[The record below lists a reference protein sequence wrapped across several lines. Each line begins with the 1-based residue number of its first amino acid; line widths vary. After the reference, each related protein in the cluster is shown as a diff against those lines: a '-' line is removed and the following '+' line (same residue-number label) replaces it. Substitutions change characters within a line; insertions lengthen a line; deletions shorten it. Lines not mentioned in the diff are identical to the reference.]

1 MRILDITETDRILVV
16 APHPDDESIGCGGLL
31 AKYSAQCEV
40 WVLTDGRYGGKEDEE
55 TVKKIRTIELSNAMK
70 TLGIERFRKF
80 DVFDLHLFERE
91 DLLVNENLNV
101 FTKIF
106 VSYRFD
112 EHADHEMA
120 YKIVKRALT
129 ENNSNAE
136 LYEYEVWTPLQRAT
150 HFLDISD
157 VIDTKD
163 KAISCHETQIQD
175 IDYCRMIRALTAY
188 RAESIGIRG
197 GYVEQYL
204 AI

>member
-1 MRILDITETDRILVV
+1 MWMLDITETDRILVV

-31 AKYSAQCEV
+31 AKYGAQCEV

-55 TVKKIRTIELSNAMK
+55 TVKEIRTIELSNAMQE
-70 TLGIERFRKF
+70 LGINKLRKF
-80 DVFDLHLFERE
+80 DVYDLHLFERE
-91 DLLVNENLNV
+91 DLLVNEGLSV

-112 EHADHEMA
+112 EHTDHEMS
-120 YKIVKRALT
+120 YKIVKRAMT
-129 ENNSNAE
+129 ENNLTAE

-157 VIDTKD
+157 VVDVKE
-163 KAISCHETQIQD
+163 KAISCHKSQIQD

-197 GYVEQYL
+197 GYAEQYL
-204 AI
+204 MI